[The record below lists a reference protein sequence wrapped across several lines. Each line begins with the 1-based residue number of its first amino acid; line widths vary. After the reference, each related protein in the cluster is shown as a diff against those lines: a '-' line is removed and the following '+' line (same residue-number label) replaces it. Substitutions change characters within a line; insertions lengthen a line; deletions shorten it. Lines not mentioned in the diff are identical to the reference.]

1 MEKVN
6 VLFLC
11 TGNSCRSQMAEALVR
26 KYAGETIAVYS
37 AGLEPRPVHELAIE
51 VMKEIGIDISGQR
64 SKPISEFLGKIDF
77 RYVIF
82 VCEKA
87 EQNCPYVYPHVL
99 YRLSWPFDDPATVQ
113 GSKEIRLVAFR
124 NARDAIEK
132 KIKEWLPMVDVVNQ

>member
-11 TGNSCRSQMAEALVR
+11 TGNSCRSQMAEAFVR
-26 KYAGETIAVYS
+26 KYSRDSIAVYS
-37 AGLEPRPVHELAIE
+37 AGLEPRPVHEMAIE
-51 VMKEIGIDISGQR
+51 VMKEVGVDISGQQ

-87 EQNCPYVYPHVL
+87 EQDCPYVYPHVL
-99 YRLSWPFDDPATVQ
+99 HWLSWPFDDPAKAQ
-113 GSKEIRLVAFR
+113 GLREVRLAAFR

-132 KIKEWLPMVDVVNQ
+132 KIKEWLPTVDAVNQ

>member
-1 MEKVN
+1 MEKLK

-26 KYAGETIAVYS
+26 KYSSDIIDVYS
-37 AGLEPRPVHELAIE
+37 AGLEPRPVHEMAIE

-99 YRLSWPFDDPATVQ
+99 HRLS
-113 GSKEIRLVAFR
+113 
-124 NARDAIEK
+124 
-132 KIKEWLPMVDVVNQ
+132 

>member
-1 MEKVN
+1 MENLN

-11 TGNSCRSQMAEALVR
+11 TGNSCRSQMAEAFVR
-26 KYAGETIAVYS
+26 KYASDTIAVFS
-37 AGLEPRPVHELAIE
+37 AGLEPRPVHQMAIE
-51 VMKEIGIDISGQR
+51 VMKEVGIDISGQR

-99 YRLSWPFDDPATVQ
+99 HRLSWPFDDPAKAQ
-113 GSKEIRLVAFR
+113 GSTEVRLAAFR
-124 NARDAIEK
+124 DARNAIEK
-132 KIKEWLPMVDVVNQ
+132 KIKEWLSTVDVVKK